1 MGLFYVHQ
9 GRSKRKKLPE
19 TESLKKARLEHRKF
33 LISKGVN
40 PDKKINPKEFSAVAN
55 WWETTSVQK
64 PAVLAHSV
72 EQLICNH
79 QVASSIPAHGTSLKQ
94 EASKP
99 HHNWRLEESRNFTV
113 APAYNK
119 GAYQVIPRSEIKDI
133 GK

>member
-9 GRSKRKKLPE
+9 RRSKNKKLPE

-94 EASKP
+94 ESQ
-99 HHNWRLEESRNFTV
+99 HNWRLEESKKFTV

-133 GK
+133 GR

>member
-9 GRSKRKKLPE
+9 RRSKRKKLPE

-94 EASKP
+94 ESQ
-99 HHNWRLEESRNFTV
+99 HNWRLEESKKFTV

-119 GAYQVIPRSEIKDI
+119 GAYQVIPRSEVKDI
-133 GK
+133 GR

>member
-9 GRSKRKKLPE
+9 RRSKKKKLPE

-79 QVASSIPAHGTSLKQ
+79 QVASSIPAHGTSLKR
-94 EASKP
+94 ETS
-99 HHNWRLEESRNFTV
+99 HNWRLEESKNFTV

-119 GAYQVIPRSEIKDI
+119 GAYQVIPRSEVKDI
-133 GK
+133 GR